1 MDLVAVVT
9 GSTSNV
15 GKGIA
20 SVLADDGYSV
30 VVTSRNGDEANEVAS
45 GLSTAGIGYEVDFSD
60 VGQIE
65 GLFSFVRERYGR
77 LDVLVN
83 NVAYTEN
90 ETILDC
96 TPETWERTINT
107 NLRSYYMCT
116 RLGAQIMQDNGGGS
130 IVNITISRLR
140 GAKKKF
146 AYSVSKGGVNM
157 LTQSAAIDLAPF
169 NIRVNGVGIGPTG
182 SAVGLKNF
190 PQRGDRT
197 YEMPGAPAGHV
208 GEPADVGHAVS
219 YLVSDKANYVYG
231 EILNVDGGV
240 NIAR

>member
-1 MDLVAVVT
+1 MDSVAVVT

-20 SVLADDGYSV
+20 SALANDGYYV

-45 GLSTAGIGYEVDFSD
+45 GLSTPGIGYEVDFSD
-60 VGQIE
+60 AAQID
-65 GLFSFVRERYGR
+65 GLFAFVRERCGR

-90 ETILDC
+90 ETILEC
-96 TPETWERTINT
+96 TPDTWERTINT
-107 NLRSYYMCT
+107 NLRSYYLCT

-140 GAKKKF
+140 GTKKKF
-146 AYSVSKGGVNM
+146 SYSVSKGGVNM

-169 NIRVNGVGIGPTG
+169 NIRVNGIGIGPTG

-190 PQRGDRT
+190 PQREGRT
-197 YEMPGAPAGHV
+197 YELPGAPAGHI
-208 GEPADVGHAVS
+208 GDPADIGHAVS
-219 YLVSDKANYVYG
+219 YLVSDKASYVYG